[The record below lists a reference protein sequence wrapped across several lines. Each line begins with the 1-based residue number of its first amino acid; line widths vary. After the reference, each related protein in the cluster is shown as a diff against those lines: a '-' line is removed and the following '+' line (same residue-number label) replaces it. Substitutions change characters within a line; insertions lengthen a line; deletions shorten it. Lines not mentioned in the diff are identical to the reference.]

1 MFRSMKSPLT
11 ISFFPIFFFNF
22 CFWYFS
28 TKLLVSGSVTF
39 SGKVE
44 AELQEREK
52 PTWCWS
58 QISSQT
64 LHNRRNLHFV
74 APKFLSRVTLLFQK
88 SWWLNKKK
96 PKSGLDSHVS
106 NLDTTTGYFDC
117 QGSFSFFFQNFIC
130 FIILQQLKQFYYIV
144 SFLLLATENQAHGT
158 KYLKGTHFCKVN

>member
-11 ISFFPIFFFNF
+11 ISFFPIFFNV
-22 CFWYFS
+22 CFLYFS
-28 TKLLVSGSVTF
+28 TKLLVSGNVTF

-117 QGSFSFFFQNFIC
+117 RGSFFLLFSK
-130 FIILQQLKQFYYIV
+130 LHLFYYFATV
-144 SFLLLATENQAHGT
+144 EAVLLHCFVFITGNW
-158 KYLKGTHFCKVN
+158 KPSSW